1 MSLLSL
7 AAHKLIITWT
17 FRNMFQLFH
26 RAEIMCLGYLYL
38 RLARILN
45 ERSWV
50 YRQYSWQDAIGDN
63 SYVFGI

>member
-1 MSLLSL
+1 
-7 AAHKLIITWT
+7 
-17 FRNMFQLFH
+17 MFQLRH

-50 YRQYSWQDAIGDN
+50 YRKYSWQDALGDN
-63 SYVFGI
+63 GYVIDI